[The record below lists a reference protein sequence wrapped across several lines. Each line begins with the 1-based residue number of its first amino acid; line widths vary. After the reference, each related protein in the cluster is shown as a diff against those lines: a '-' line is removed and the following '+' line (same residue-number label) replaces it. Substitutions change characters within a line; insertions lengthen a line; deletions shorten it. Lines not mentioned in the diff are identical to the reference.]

1 MRRERRNGVIMSES
15 YAVNEKR
22 ELILQKVKE
31 FIVAH
36 GGIVKKNQLEELH
49 IDYRRILDFVEKGDL
64 IRIKSGYY
72 TIRIGDYSE
81 DELIVKLFPDA
92 VLTMECALYAYG
104 YIKRKPYGY
113 QIAVD
118 KNTSKSRFK
127 LEFPQVTPCYAEPE
141 TLQSGVD
148 RIDFGNAKMQIFDK
162 DRLICECLKYEDKME
177 RAVFQEG
184 VLSYIKDE
192 KKNIAN
198 LMKYARERRVVKK
211 VQSMIGVWL

>member
-92 VLTMECALYAYG
+92 VLTMECAH
-104 YIKRKPYGY
+104 K
-113 QIAVD
+113 
-118 KNTSKSRFK
+118 
-127 LEFPQVTPCYAEPE
+127 
-141 TLQSGVD
+141 
-148 RIDFGNAKMQIFDK
+148 
-162 DRLICECLKYEDKME
+162 
-177 RAVFQEG
+177 RAVMG
-184 VLSYIKDE
+184 TGLGLSIV
-192 KKNIAN
+192 KNILELHHAGYGVVSEPGCGSTFWFE
-198 LMKYARERRVVKK
+198 LKIER
-211 VQSMIGVWL
+211 

>member
-81 DELIVKLFPDA
+81 DELIDKIISGRG
-92 VLTMECALYAYG
+92 AY
-104 YIKRKPYGY
+104 
-113 QIAVD
+113 D
-118 KNTSKSRFK
+118 
-127 LEFPQVTPCYAEPE
+127 
-141 TLQSGVD
+141 GVC
-148 RIDFGNAKMQIFDK
+148 IV
-162 DRLICECLKYEDKME
+162 C
-177 RAVFQEG
+177 
-184 VLSYIKDE
+184 
-192 KKNIAN
+192 
-198 LMKYARERRVVKK
+198 
-211 VQSMIGVWL
+211 VWLYQKKTIRISDRSG

>member
-127 LEFPQVTPCYAEPE
+127 L
-141 TLQSGVD
+141 
-148 RIDFGNAKMQIFDK
+148 
-162 DRLICECLKYEDKME
+162 
-177 RAVFQEG
+177 
-184 VLSYIKDE
+184 
-192 KKNIAN
+192 
-198 LMKYARERRVVKK
+198 
-211 VQSMIGVWL
+211 

>member
-49 IDYRRILDFVEKGDL
+49 IDYRRILDFVEKGD
-64 IRIKSGYY
+64 
-72 TIRIGDYSE
+72 
-81 DELIVKLFPDA
+81 A
-92 VLTMECALYAYG
+92 VLTMECAFYAYG

-127 LEFPQVTPCYAEPE
+127 LEFPQVTPFYAEPE

>member
-22 ELILQKVKE
+22 EQILQKVKE

-118 KNTSKSRFK
+118 KNTSNPDLSWSFRRSHRFMRSRRRYSLVWTGST
-127 LEFPQVTPCYAEPE
+127 LE
-141 TLQSGVD
+141 
-148 RIDFGNAKMQIFDK
+148 MQRCRF
-162 DRLICECLKYEDKME
+162 LIKTD
-177 RAVFQEG
+177 
-184 VLSYIKDE
+184 
-192 KKNIAN
+192 
-198 LMKYARERRVVKK
+198 
-211 VQSMIGVWL
+211 

>member
-1 MRRERRNGVIMSES
+1 MSES

-22 ELILQKVKE
+22 ELILQKVKD
-31 FIVAH
+31 FIVAN

-72 TIRIGDYSE
+72 TIRIGDY
-81 DELIVKLFPDA
+81 DE
-92 VLTMECALYAYG
+92 VLTMECALYVYC

-113 QIAVD
+113 QVAVD

-127 LEFPQVTPCYAEPE
+127 LEFPKVTPFYAEQE
-141 TLQSGVD
+141 TLQFGVD
-148 RIDFGNAKMQIFDK
+148 SIDFGNAKMQIFDK

-177 RAVFQEG
+177 RTVFKEG

-192 KKNIAN
+192 KKDVAK

>member
-81 DELIVKLFPDA
+81 DELIVKLFP
-92 VLTMECALYAYG
+92 V
-104 YIKRKPYGY
+104 
-113 QIAVD
+113 
-118 KNTSKSRFK
+118 
-127 LEFPQVTPCYAEPE
+127 
-141 TLQSGVD
+141 
-148 RIDFGNAKMQIFDK
+148 KMSNPRSFWITTVRMLF
-162 DRLICECLKYEDKME
+162 
-177 RAVFQEG
+177 
-184 VLSYIKDE
+184 
-192 KKNIAN
+192 
-198 LMKYARERRVVKK
+198 
-211 VQSMIGVWL
+211 

>member
-64 IRIKSGYY
+64 IRIKCGYY

-118 KNTSKSRFK
+118 KIRRNPDLSWSFRRSHRFMRSRRRYSLVWTGST
-127 LEFPQVTPCYAEPE
+127 LE
-141 TLQSGVD
+141 
-148 RIDFGNAKMQIFDK
+148 MQRCRF
-162 DRLICECLKYEDKME
+162 LIKT
-177 RAVFQEG
+177 G
-184 VLSYIKDE
+184 
-192 KKNIAN
+192 
-198 LMKYARERRVVKK
+198 
-211 VQSMIGVWL
+211 

>member
-1 MRRERRNGVIMSES
+1 MRRERRNGVFMSES

-104 YIKRKPYGY
+104 YIKRKPYG
-113 QIAVD
+113 
-118 KNTSKSRFK
+118 
-127 LEFPQVTPCYAEPE
+127 
-141 TLQSGVD
+141 
-148 RIDFGNAKMQIFDK
+148 
-162 DRLICECLKYEDKME
+162 
-177 RAVFQEG
+177 
-184 VLSYIKDE
+184 
-192 KKNIAN
+192 
-198 LMKYARERRVVKK
+198 
-211 VQSMIGVWL
+211 

>member
-92 VLTMECALYAYG
+92 EQLLYNRIGRRFARDNADFATRA
-104 YIKRKPYGY
+104 IHKRC
-113 QIAVD
+113 D
-118 KNTSKSRFK
+118 NMLCSR
-127 LEFPQVTPCYAEPE
+127 
-141 TLQSGVD
+141 
-148 RIDFGNAKMQIFDK
+148 AKHL
-162 DRLICECLKYEDKME
+162 R
-177 RAVFQEG
+177 
-184 VLSYIKDE
+184 
-192 KKNIAN
+192 
-198 LMKYARERRVVKK
+198 
-211 VQSMIGVWL
+211 

>member
-92 VLTMECALYAYG
+92 VHCMRMAISKENHTDIRSQW
-104 YIKRKPYGY
+104 IKIRRNP
-113 QIAVD
+113 D
-118 KNTSKSRFK
+118 LSWSFRRSHRFMRSRRRYSLVWTGST
-127 LEFPQVTPCYAEPE
+127 LE
-141 TLQSGVD
+141 
-148 RIDFGNAKMQIFDK
+148 MQRCRF
-162 DRLICECLKYEDKME
+162 LIKTD
-177 RAVFQEG
+177 
-184 VLSYIKDE
+184 
-192 KKNIAN
+192 
-198 LMKYARERRVVKK
+198 
-211 VQSMIGVWL
+211 